1 MNTNPTTDERRRLGG
16 TALVI
21 APLVVLAAAALHPR
35 EVTDAAR
42 QLDIV
47 ASGLNRW
54 YVAHLLYIVGF
65 ALFVPAVL
73 AMGRRLRVSAPRLE
87 LWGTSLTVVGLVA
100 SAGLVAAEGFGAWQ
114 LAQAPDRASAT
125 ATFDHLVHS
134 AGVFVPL
141 GVVGLAVPAG
151 LLVLAIGLGRTA
163 SVAAWAAWALG
174 AGAVLLAVGLASAI
188 LPVLVVGVAAL
199 AVAMGSVGLDD
210 LGSQGRLP
218 VMSSRMPAPSGA
230 VR

>member
-1 MNTNPTTDERRRLGG
+1 MDTNFTTDERRRLGG
-16 TALVI
+16 AALVA

-100 SAGLVAAEGFGAWQ
+100 SAGLVATEGFGAWQ
-114 LAQAPDRASAT
+114 LAQAPDRSGAT

-151 LLVLAIGLGRTA
+151 LIVLAVGLGRTA
-163 SVAAWAAWALG
+163 SVAAWAARALG

-199 AVAMGSVGLDD
+199 AAAMGSVGLDD
-210 LGSQGRLP
+210 LNSPGRLP
-218 VMSSRMPAPSGA
+218 VTTTRTPAPSGA
-230 VR
+230 VH